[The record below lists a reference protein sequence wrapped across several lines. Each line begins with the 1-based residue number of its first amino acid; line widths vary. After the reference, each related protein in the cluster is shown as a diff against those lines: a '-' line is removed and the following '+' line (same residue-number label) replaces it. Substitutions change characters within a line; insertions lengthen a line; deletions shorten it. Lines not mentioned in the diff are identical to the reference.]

1 MAYRPDIEVDAE
13 SGKIKLYDSAAKLEK
28 EFWGWFLLATAV
40 PFLLFL
46 FADGLASVET
56 RKAKGL
62 WPFPLAP
69 YLAGLFF
76 IFVSIYRG
84 FRVHKRMLHLGPA
97 LVLSREGLMDH
108 WLGIGTI
115 PWTYI
120 RARRGKSNWF
130 LRPAVRLERDRLDDW
145 LGTMADKQWMP
156 KSGWLSRA
164 ESWQRRVGLSQTG
177 GTSLALDV
185 DDILWLISRHM
196 PVEGLPEGYQPK
208 HPALIGLNTRS
219 R

>member
-1 MAYRPDIEVDAE
+1 MRGRPDIEVDAA
-13 SGKIKLYDSAAKLEK
+13 SGVVRIYDSSNKLHWEFGGWLLLTTAAPP
-28 EFWGWFLLATAV
+28 LLYAAGYVMLFIFKFQRGRPAIAGFAAFVAAV
-40 PFLLFL
+40 FFL
-46 FADGLASVET
+46 FVGA
-56 RKAKGL
+56 
-62 WPFPLAP
+62 
-69 YLAGLFF
+69 
-76 IFVSIYRG
+76 YRAM
-84 FRVHKRMLHLGPA
+84 RVFKRMQHAGPA

-145 LGTMADKQWMP
+145 LGTMADKQWLP

-208 HPALIGLNTRS
+208 HPALIGLNPRS